1 MRVASGWPPP
11 ISSPVALC
19 LCSSR
24 RLASP
29 STSTPTASAAASA
42 RASPPPPSGA
52 SGRIAPPRGDRR
64 AAEGRRSPVGA
75 AAPDAEPRLLPSDRR
90 ASGGLARAYSR
101 DKAGA
106 IAADETWCVAGSD
119 LSMLAFFCFWCD
131 AMCRSAVFVYFC
143 LSFLGLGLGE
153 NFCGFG
159 ALFGGS
165 GKSEVDCSWPLMEC
179 WTIPFI
185 ERMNWLDLSGTLVE

>member
-119 LSMLAFFCFWCD
+119 LSMLAFFLFLVRRDVSECG
-131 AMCRSAVFVYFC
+131 FC
-143 LSFLGLGLGE
+143 LLLSQFFGAGFGGEFLWFWSSVWGLGE
-153 NFCGFG
+153 
-159 ALFGGS
+159 
-165 GKSEVDCSWPLMEC
+165 K
-179 WTIPFI
+179 
-185 ERMNWLDLSGTLVE
+185 